1 MPIVYYPDYSS
12 TPPSLYCGSFE
23 SDQSQTNAGSTS
35 ANLITFNNTTTS
47 VGVTL
52 VDGSKI
58 TYAHT
63 GKYLFNLLGQ
73 FAFTGGASDY
83 SIVIWAVKNGTIVPN
98 SSRSFTTTSAQNSQ
112 TLANMEDIYAINA
125 GDYLQFYWRAVAT
138 GMALTPVAAS
148 SNPTRP
154 AGTSTVFNTWNVG

>member
-1 MPIVYYPDYSS
+1 MPLLNINN
-12 TPPSLYCGSFE
+12 LYCGSFE

-35 ANLITFNNTTTS
+35 ANLFTFNNTTTTQ
-47 VGVTL
+47 GITL

-58 TYAHT
+58 TYANT
-63 GKYLFNLLGQ
+63 GKYLFNVLGQ

-83 SIVIWAVKNGTIVPN
+83 SVVTWVAKNGIIVPN

-112 TLANMEDIYAINA
+112 TLSNIEDIYSINA

-138 GMALTPVAAS
+138 GMALTPVAAG

-154 AGTSTVFNTWNVG
+154 AGTSAVCNTWNVG

>member
-1 MPIVYYPDYSS
+1 MPLSYSGS
-12 TPPSLYCGSFE
+12 LLNLYCGSFE
-23 SDQSQTNAGSTS
+23 SDQLQNNAGSTS
-35 ANLITFNNTTTS
+35 ANLVTFNNTTTS
-47 VGVTL
+47 VGITL

-58 TYAHT
+58 TYANS

-112 TLANMEDIYAINA
+112 TLANMEDIYNINS

-138 GMALTPVAAS
+138 GMALTPVAAGT
-148 SNPTRP
+148 NPTRP
-154 AGTSTVFNTWNVG
+154 ASTSAVLNTWNVG